1 MLKFLYRE
9 LSALGV
15 KEPQYHFVAFI
26 MKAIV
31 CVKVLEKGQETNI
44 DAAYRTA
51 WKQKNWRLNGRKA
64 IFRLFFRPKTAYF
77 AVRFSW
83 IGTNGETA
91 VPRPKSTCFLSDAKV
106 RNKW

>member
-1 MLKFLYRE
+1 MLKFLCRE

-44 DAAYRTA
+44 PTKRDQAND
-51 WKQKNWRLNGRKA
+51 QLGHDNGITGA
-64 IFRLFFRPKTAYF
+64 Q
-77 AVRFSW
+77 
-83 IGTNGETA
+83 
-91 VPRPKSTCFLSDAKV
+91 
-106 RNKW
+106 

>member
-31 CVKVLEKGQETNI
+31 CVKVLEKGQETNMTQHI
-44 DAAYRTA
+44 ELLENKR
-51 WKQKNWRLNGRKA
+51 
-64 IFRLFFRPKTAYF
+64 
-77 AVRFSW
+77 
-83 IGTNGETA
+83 IG
-91 VPRPKSTCFLSDAKV
+91 V
-106 RNKW
+106 

>member
-1 MLKFLYRE
+1 MLKFLCRE

-44 DAAYRTA
+44 PTKRDQQT
-51 WKQKNWRLNGRKA
+51 
-64 IFRLFFRPKTAYF
+64 T
-77 AVRFSW
+77 S
-83 IGTNGETA
+83 
-91 VPRPKSTCFLSDAKV
+91 
-106 RNKW
+106 

>member
-1 MLKFLYRE
+1 MLKFLCRE

-44 DAAYRTA
+44 PTKGHD
-51 WKQKNWRLNGRKA
+51 NGITGA
-64 IFRLFFRPKTAYF
+64 Q
-77 AVRFSW
+77 
-83 IGTNGETA
+83 
-91 VPRPKSTCFLSDAKV
+91 
-106 RNKW
+106 